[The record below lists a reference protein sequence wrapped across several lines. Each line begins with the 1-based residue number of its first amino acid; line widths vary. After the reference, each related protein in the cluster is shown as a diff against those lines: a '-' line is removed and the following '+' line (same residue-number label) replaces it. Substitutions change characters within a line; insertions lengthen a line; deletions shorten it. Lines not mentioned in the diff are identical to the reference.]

1 MSQPVTVTLNG
12 PQGLITID
20 RPKVLNALNLE
31 VLTQMGQALDRLLA
45 EPQVRVIVITGGGDK
60 AFVSGADID
69 AMLAMNGLDSC
80 RWSETGNRLF
90 AAIENAPK
98 PVLAAVNGYAFGG
111 GFELVLA
118 CDFCICTE
126 NSVFGAPE
134 ANLGVICGF
143 GGTVRLPR
151 KIGPLRAK
159 ELLMTGR
166 RVKAREAYELGLVN
180 RLAPAGALWPAVDE
194 FCAELTNKNSITLDI
209 LKKMVNYGLEADKA
223 TAIQLEASL
232 FGLISGTEDKFEG
245 MGAFREK
252 RPPVWKNR

>member
-1 MSQPVTVTLNG
+1 MSKPVIITRKG
-12 PQGLITID
+12 PQGIITID

-31 VLTQMGQALDRLLA
+31 VLTEMGLALDELIA
-45 EPQVRVIVITGGGDK
+45 DPQVRVIVFTGGGDK
-60 AFVSGADID
+60 AFVSGADIE
-69 AMLAMNGLDSC
+69 AMLAMTGLESY

-118 CDFCICTE
+118 CDFCICTD
-126 NSVFGAPE
+126 NSVFGVPE

-166 RVKAREAYELGLVN
+166 RVKAQEAHELGLVN
-180 RLAPAGALWPAVDE
+180 RLVPPGSLWPVVDE
-194 FCAELTNKNSITLDI
+194 FCADLASKNSITLDI
-209 LKKMVNYGLEADKA
+209 IKKMVNFGLEANKS
-223 TAIQLEASL
+223 TAMQLEASL
-232 FGLISGTEDKFEG
+232 FGVISATEDKFEG

-252 RPPVWKNR
+252 RPPTWKNR